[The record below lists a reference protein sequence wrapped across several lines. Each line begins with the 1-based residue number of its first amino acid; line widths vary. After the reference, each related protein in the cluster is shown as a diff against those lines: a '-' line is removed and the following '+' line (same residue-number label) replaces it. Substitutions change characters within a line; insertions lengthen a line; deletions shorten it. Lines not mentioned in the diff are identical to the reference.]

1 MSDDSVR
8 ITRLDNGLTIATDH
22 IPHVETVALG
32 AFVGVG
38 TRHES
43 AAENGVA
50 HLLEHMAFKGTA
62 TRSARDIAEE
72 IEAVGGLL
80 NAYTGRESTAFYAKV
95 LKEHAPLALDI
106 ISDIL
111 LNPAFDQQE
120 LKRERQVILQE
131 IGQAH
136 DTPDDIIFDHFQETA
151 FPGQGVGRPVLGRSE
166 IIQQLGPDDL
176 RAYMRRFYGA
186 ENMVI
191 SAAGKIDHHAFVEM
205 AAKAFDGLPSVQA
218 ETAEPASYVGGD
230 YRESRE
236 LEQVHVILGLPGVG
250 YRDPDYYASAVLAT
264 LLGGGMSSR
273 LFQTLREERGLVYTV
288 FSFHNAASDSGLF
301 GVYAGTGQ
309 DEVAELMPVVCEEIA
324 DVAHNVGDAELE
336 RARAQLKASIL
347 MSRESTSGRC
357 EQLANNL
364 MIYGRAMTTQEI
376 VDALEAVDA
385 DQVRRLAGRLA
396 ASRPTLTSLGP
407 VGQVEAF
414 DTVAKRFAA

>member
-205 AAKAFDGLPSVQA
+205 AAKAFGGLPSVQA